1 VTALREELLTIC
13 RRIAS
18 GEVQPRE
25 GAARIWLL
33 MSEANY
39 PPEVEDLRVFVG
51 AVSEMQD
58 HPQHAAEYAD
68 DMRQEARAMLEQTE
82 HS

>member
-1 VTALREELLTIC
+1 MAIC

-39 PPEVEDLRVFVG
+39 PPEVEDFRVFVG

-58 HPQHAAEYAD
+58 DPQHAAEYVND
-68 DMRQEARAMLEQTE
+68 IREEARAMLERPE
-82 HS
+82 PS